1 MTGNDFFLYLS
12 KSADGGDTWTDTLV
26 SGGAWASG
34 SRLAVSAQDPQTV
47 YILSSMMPGYILSRS
62 TDGGQNWSTTH
73 FGDGSSTSFLAAD
86 PAHPGRLF
94 GGLAYDGLARSD
106 DGGQTW
112 ARVLDTDVWG
122 LCFNPS
128 SPGEVFVSS
137 SYLDP
142 GVWFSWDGGLS
153 WGLVGTG
160 LQAVPFRQVLSL
172 DIDPSG
178 GTLFVG
184 TDGGGAWA
192 VDLTVPGDLDLSGRI
207 DVLDLVILDL
217 MTAGQVPVGRRAD
230 VNGDG
235 LATPADREALL
246 SMLSE

>member
-12 KSADGGDTWTDTLV
+12 KSADGGETWTDTLV
-26 SGGAWASG
+26 TSGSWASG
-34 SRLAVSAQDPQTV
+34 SLLAVSAQDPQTV
-47 YILSSMMPGYILSRS
+47 YILASMMPGYILSRS
-62 TDGGQNWSTTH
+62 TDGGQSWSTTH
-73 FGDGSSTSFLAAD
+73 FGEGSSTSFLAAD
-86 PAHPGRLF
+86 PTHPGRLF

-112 ARVLDTDVWG
+112 ARVLDTDVWT
-122 LCFNPS
+122 LRFNPS
-128 SPGEVFVSS
+128 SPGEVFVAS
-137 SYLDP
+137 SYITP

-160 LQAVPFRQVLSL
+160 LQPVPFSQVLSL
-172 DIDPSG
+172 DIGPSG
-178 GTLFVG
+178 DTLFVG

-207 DVLDLVILDL
+207 DVLDLVIHDL
-217 MTAGQVPVGRRAD
+217 MTSGRVPVGRRAD

-235 LATPADREALL
+235 SVTPADRDALQSKL
-246 SMLSE
+246 TK